1 MYGPN
6 CHVPLAGGR
15 ATGIQIYGLEGQK
28 SVNIYQL
35 PKSLKRNLSKNQNE
49 MYPGWNKRLTI
60 LIDGIG
66 VSIDT
71 DPDTRIFWKENVRN
85 EHFY

>member
-1 MYGPN
+1 
-6 CHVPLAGGR
+6 
-15 ATGIQIYGLEGQK
+15 
-28 SVNIYQL
+28 
-35 PKSLKRNLSKNQNE
+35 